1 MSRIVGDETKPFRSI
16 SYNAITQ
23 GDQRIM
29 MDVAEES
36 GPRQRPRVEGGREDE
51 ILDATVEVVAELGY
65 DRLTMD
71 AVATA
76 AKASKATLYRR
87 WSTKAELVVDAISRA
102 KGCPVPGDVDTGSLR
117 GDLICLSCGEGGFT
131 SEMPMSVMAGLLTAL
146 HRDNDLKKAFKERF
160 IGPRVAVVNRIY
172 SRAVERGEIA
182 SDVDVA
188 LLSQTL
194 PALLIHHAFILGVEP
209 TDDLVLRVI
218 DNVILPAARGSQ
230 AS

>member
-1 MSRIVGDETKPFRSI
+1 MPDTAETG
-16 SYNAITQ
+16 T
-23 GDQRIM
+23 
-29 MDVAEES
+29 
-36 GPRQRPRVEGGREDE
+36 RQRPRVEGGREEE

-102 KGCPVPGDVDTGSLR
+102 KGCPVPEDVDTGTLR
-117 GDLICLSCGEGGFT
+117 GDLISLSCEEGGFT

-146 HRDNDLKKAFKERF
+146 HRDADLQRAFRERLLA
-160 IGPRVAVVNRIY
+160 PRVAVVNRIY
-172 SRAVERGEIA
+172 QRAVRRGEIA
-182 SDVDVA
+182 ADVDVD

-194 PALLIHHAFILGVEP
+194 PALIIHHAFVLGIEP
-209 TDDLVLRVI
+209 TEDLILRVI
-218 DNVILPAARGSQ
+218 DHVILPAARGSQ

>member
-1 MSRIVGDETKPFRSI
+1 MSDT
-16 SYNAITQ
+16 
-23 GDQRIM
+23 
-29 MDVAEES
+29 AEA

-102 KGCPVPGDVDTGSLR
+102 KGCPVPGDIDTGSLR
-117 GDLICLSCGEGGFT
+117 GDLISLSCEDGGFT

-146 HRDNDLKKAFKERF
+146 HRDADLQRAFKERF
-160 IGPRVAVVNRIY
+160 LAPRVAVVNQVY
-172 SRAVERGEIA
+172 ERAVRRGEIA
-182 SDVDVA
+182 ADVDVE

-194 PALLIHHAFILGVEP
+194 PAVIIHHAFILGIEP
-209 TDDLVLRVI
+209 TEDLILRVI
-218 DNVILPAARGSQ
+218 DHVILPAARGSQ
-230 AS
+230 VS